1 MIYHTWCIVCIF
13 GENHPVV
20 EHTRDILNELRCPLY
35 SIETYGKIP
44 RKLKP
49 SQGQIE
55 ATTARKISD
64 KSNLAY
70 KLEVRNWAQAMLAIK
85 NNLEDRLVNG
95 LVGRVMGFKSTRNT
109 FNVVYIKF
117 NDKKAEQIA
126 INASQIY

>member
-1 MIYHTWCIVCIF
+1 
-13 GENHPVV
+13 
-20 EHTRDILNELRCPLY
+20 
-35 SIETYGKIP
+35 
-44 RKLKP
+44 
-49 SQGQIE
+49 
-55 ATTARKISD
+55 
-64 KSNLAY
+64 
-70 KLEVRNWAQAMLAIK
+70 MLAIK